1 MPSSSVTTAQ
11 LVSTEWRFL
20 SYGLLMAFWSSL
32 GQTFFISLFSAD
44 IRGDLGLSHGEF
56 GSYYA
61 IATTASAVCLFWV
74 GRLADTIAVPRL
86 SVMTLA
92 GVCLAALF
100 FSTVGSVITLIIGI
114 FLLRLSGQG
123 MMYHVFS
130 TAIARRY
137 RAVRGRALAIAGFG
151 MSIAEALFPI
161 GVVLA
166 LSFMSWRTVWMLL
179 PLFAFITFAPLIP
192 VLTRRTPFQDGP
204 GRQNSRE
211 KADGG
216 QNAEAG
222 AEQRHVTD
230 MGRAE
235 VVRDPAFWCVIIW
248 LMMIPG
254 FAVTGLFFHQIHIAE
269 MKQIPLLLW
278 TSHYVWYAVAAVFGA
293 MFAGILIDRFSAHR
307 IAAVTQLPLLA
318 SSLLIW
324 LVSPGL
330 GLVLFFVLFGIS
342 GGMMQP
348 TINALLAERYG
359 TSRLGEIKAVA
370 TPMNV
375 FSSALSP
382 AVMGLMIDAGVG
394 MFGLSMML
402 ATLASLNV
410 LMPFFWFNIARR
422 MPATH

>member
-100 FSTVGSVITLIIGI
+100 FSTVGSVITLTIGI

-204 GRQNSRE
+204 GRQNNRE

>member
-1 MPSSSVTTAQ
+1 
-11 LVSTEWRFL
+11 
-20 SYGLLMAFWSSL
+20 MAFWSSL

-86 SVMTLA
+86 SIMTLA
-92 GVCLAALF
+92 GVCLAAFF
-100 FSTVGSVITLIIGI
+100 FSTVGSVITLTIGI

-166 LSFMSWRTVWMLL
+166 LSVMSWRTVWMLL

-204 GRQNSRE
+204 GRQNNSE

-216 QNAEAG
+216 QSAEAG
-222 AEQRHVTD
+222 AEQRPVTD

-278 TSHYVWYAVAAVFGA
+278 TSHYVWYAAAAVFGA

-324 LVSPGL
+324 LVSPGP

-422 MPATH
+422 MPATY

>member
-204 GRQNSRE
+204 GRQNNRE

>member
-100 FSTVGSVITLIIGI
+100 FSTVGSVITLTIGI

-204 GRQNSRE
+204 GRQNNRE

-216 QNAEAG
+216 QSAEAG